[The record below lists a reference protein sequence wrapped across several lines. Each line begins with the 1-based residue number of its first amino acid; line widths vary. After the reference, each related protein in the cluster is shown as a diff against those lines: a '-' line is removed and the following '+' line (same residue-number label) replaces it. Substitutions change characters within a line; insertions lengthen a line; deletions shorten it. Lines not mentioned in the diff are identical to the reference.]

1 MIPKIV
7 QPVLPPGLRHFW
19 RDLRLP
25 EWVSKLLEIDNEAT
39 FQSLD
44 GTHAK
49 SLPVDHLERVTTGLT
64 FHLARYSE
72 RISDLPFF
80 IDAIPP
86 SMKIEEMKL
95 SSRTSNALLK
105 AGLSGGIEL
114 QKVTIG
120 GLLGM
125 SGFGTRSL
133 LDLASGFERYKASL
147 PSHQLAL
154 IKSIS
159 NQTSS
164 PGGTQMQKNSQIQTT
179 ILEHDLEVALSLL
192 RNVVHNDWTSVV
204 SERDPRFLGLLPAGS
219 GTFEERFAWLA
230 ESPGDNARELIALS
244 ESIAPIQERM
254 NDIAKTP
261 LIGAFINLVSNFSG
275 VEGPM
280 LEGLVH
286 RFGVGGQPPLT
297 LQAAGELAGRTRE
310 RMRQVE
316 SRTRSRMPEH
326 PLFMP
331 QLTQLVNTISY
342 CLPISV
348 ENSLKIA
355 SDNGLTKV
363 DVHPAS
369 VIAMAEFCG
378 SPVAN
383 WGIFKVG
390 KQERVAVKSDHDVR
404 SILKIANDLSNS
416 SGVSNA
422 YIVAAELENRT
433 EIDVAEIIDIL
444 KGHSRAEFLE
454 GPWFWNP
461 EKRRDRNRLRNV
473 TRRILSVTR
482 AVSLGDI
489 RIGVVRVYKFRNSSG
504 SLKYE
509 LIAPPISILRRF
521 YTAHPEFEII
531 SDHLVRSVE
540 ELDYRQELGTTEQTF
555 VDVLRS
561 VSSGVIERQSFA
573 ESCLK
578 LGMNEN
584 TFNLYTSYSP
594 VLEHVDVDVWALR
607 GVNLDLAA
615 VRAVQQANSA
625 RPRSKRVVDATWT
638 PEGNLR
644 IAARL
649 PSLMENFVLGI
660 PAGFKDYLTEN
671 SYPALDRVG
680 RSCGSIGVSREY
692 MLYGFGAYL
701 RRSGADENDIL
712 SIEFNLVDQTVVL
725 QLLTDDQELDFD

>member
-1 MIPKIV
+1 
-7 QPVLPPGLRHFW
+7 
-19 RDLRLP
+19 
-25 EWVSKLLEIDNEAT
+25 
-39 FQSLD
+39 
-44 GTHAK
+44 
-49 SLPVDHLERVTTGLT
+49 
-64 FHLARYSE
+64 
-72 RISDLPFF
+72 
-80 IDAIPP
+80 
-86 SMKIEEMKL
+86 MKIEEL
-95 SSRTSNALLK
+95 QLGSRTNNALFK

-120 GLLGM
+120 DLLAM

-147 PSHQLAL
+147 PSYQLAL
-154 IKSIS
+154 IKNIS
-159 NQTSS
+159 SQELL
-164 PGGTQMQKNSQIQTT
+164 PEGTQMQRNTRIQAT
-179 ILEHDLEVALSLL
+179 ILEQELEVAMSLL
-192 RNVVHNDWTSVV
+192 KNVIHNDWTSAV
-204 SERDPRFLGLLPAGS
+204 SERDPRFLGLLPVGS

-230 ESPGDNARELIALS
+230 ESPEDNSRELIALS
-244 ESIAPIQERM
+244 ESVTHIQDQMNKIAE
-254 NDIAKTP
+254 TP
-261 LIGAFINLVSNFSG
+261 LVQAFADLVSRLSG
-275 VEGPM
+275 VKGLM
-280 LEGLVH
+280 LEGLIS

-310 RMRQVE
+310 RIRQVE

-326 PLFMP
+326 PIFMP
-331 QLTQLVNTISY
+331 RLARLIDAISA

-348 ENSLKIA
+348 EDSLTIA
-355 SDNGLTKV
+355 SDNGHTSI
-363 DVHPAS
+363 DIHPAS

-390 KQERVAVKSDHDVR
+390 KQERVAVKSDHDIR

-422 YIVAAELENRT
+422 YMVAAELESQT
-433 EIDVAEIIDIL
+433 EIDVTEIIDVL
-444 KGHSRAEFLE
+444 KGHSKVEFLE

-482 AVSLGDI
+482 EVSLVDI
-489 RIGVVRVYKFRNSSG
+489 RTGVARVYKFRNSSG

-509 LIAPPISILRRF
+509 LTSPPISILSRF
-521 YTAHPEFEII
+521 YAAHPEFEVI
-531 SDHLVRSVE
+531 SDNLVRSVE
-540 ELDYRQELGTTEQTF
+540 ELDHRQELGATEQTF

-561 VSSGVIERQSFA
+561 ISSGVIERQSFA
-573 ESCLK
+573 ESCMK

-607 GVNLDLAA
+607 GAKLDLAA

-625 RPRSKRVVDATWT
+625 RPRSKRVVDAAWT

-660 PAGFKDYLTEN
+660 PAGFKDYLTQN
-671 SYPALDRVG
+671 SYPALDRIG
-680 RSCGSIGVSREY
+680 RSCGSVGISGEN

-712 SIEFNLVDQTVVL
+712 SIEFNLVDQNVVL
-725 QLLTDDQELDFD
+725 QILNDGQALDFD